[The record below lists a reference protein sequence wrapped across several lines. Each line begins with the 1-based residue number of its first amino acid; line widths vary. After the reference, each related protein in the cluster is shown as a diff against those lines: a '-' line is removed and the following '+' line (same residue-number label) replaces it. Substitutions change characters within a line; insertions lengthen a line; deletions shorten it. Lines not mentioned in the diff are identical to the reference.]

1 MPPKPGRPPTHN
13 WHLLSIGLLHQG
25 TPELIAGAGVAVDE
39 LVVDRGQPVVD
50 DHIHPLP
57 EAPEVEVEDARVGIG
72 LLGVPLLL
80 LPVWDDLDGERGRM
94 GTQ

>member
-1 MPPKPGRPPTHN
+1 M
-13 WHLLSIGLLHQG
+13 
-25 TPELIAGAGVAVDE
+25 AVDE
-39 LVVDRGQPVVD
+39 LVVDCGQPVVN

-72 LLGVPLLL
+72 LLRVPLLL
-80 LPVWDDLDGERGRM
+80 LPVWDDLDRERGRM

>member
-1 MPPKPGRPPTHN
+1 M
-13 WHLLSIGLLHQG
+13 
-25 TPELIAGAGVAVDE
+25 AVDE

-72 LLGVPLLL
+72 LLRVPLLL
-80 LPVWDDLDGERGRM
+80 LPVWDDLNGERGRM